1 MKRLFRACA
10 RAAALRA
17 LVIFAL
23 GAGFGL
29 VPIASAGLGGEA
41 DFQAPTPAP
50 EAAQRLAYSRNGV
63 ARVVNLETGED
74 TVLSG
79 YNGLNADRYAASP
92 DGEWLAS
99 WRLTTGRRRQLSMIS
114 MVTWERVELGEFW
127 ATTPTLSWSPDGEW
141 LAFGAKPSG
150 RRHDY
155 HDSEL
160 FLLNIETGLLR
171 RLTFNRFRDDAPD
184 FSPDGRYL
192 VFTSAQDGYNRLHL
206 YDLETGERRLLTDQA
221 FGYVPAWSPDGQ
233 RIAFSSN
240 HEALH
245 LQLYIINADGSGLR
259 RVTTSTADDMN
270 PVWIP

>member
-1 MKRLFRACA
+1 MMVA
-10 RAAALRA
+10 RDRVRNALLGA

-23 GAGFGL
+23 GAGLALAPF
-29 VPIASAGLGGEA
+29 ASAGPGSAPDL
-41 DFQAPTPAP
+41 QAQTPTP
-50 EAAQRLAYSRNGV
+50 ELAQRLAYSRNGV

-114 MVTWERVELGEFW
+114 MITWERVELGEFW

-141 LAFGAKPSG
+141 LAFGAKPSD

-160 FLLNIETGLLR
+160 FLLNVETSLLR

-184 FSPDGRYL
+184 FSPDGRHL

-206 YDLETGERRLLTDQA
+206 YDLASGERRLLTDQA
-221 FGYVPAWSPDGQ
+221 FGYVPVWSPDGQ

-240 HEALH
+240 HEAFDS
-245 LQLYIINADGSGLR
+245 QIYVINADGTGLR
-259 RVTTSTADDMN
+259 RVTYSTADDTN